1 MELRVTMS
9 VLNHACAAGESGQ
22 NVSEPETT
30 ETRER
35 KAAPRARRKG
45 AQPLQS
51 LLEECLEPSLRAKGF
66 ASSAIHLHWDEI
78 VGAQLGPW
86 SEPVSLRWPPRPP
99 GADPAKSRDG
109 ATLTIKIEGAFALD
123 LQHQTPQIINRIN
136 GFFGWRCV
144 EKLVLKQ
151 GSVRK
156 VAPPTRRLKPVLSV
170 EGSRALDHLL
180 TDVESPEL
188 KAALARLGVGVM
200 GKR

>member
-1 MELRVTMS
+1 MLA
-9 VLNHACAAGESGQ
+9 LNHARAAGESGQ

-35 KAAPRARRKG
+35 KAAPYPRRKG

-51 LLEECLEPSLRAKGF
+51 LLEECLEPTLRAKGF
-66 ASSAIHLHWDEI
+66 ASSAIHLHWHEI
-78 VGAQLGPW
+78 VGANLAPW
-86 SEPVSLRWPPRPP
+86 SEPISLRWPPRAP
-99 GADPAKSRDG
+99 GADPAKAKDG

-151 GSVRK
+151 GPVRK
-156 VAPPTRRLKPVLSV
+156 VSPPGRRSKPVLSV
-170 EGSRALDHLL
+170 ESSRAMAVGGSNEGVPPPKYTESNCAPAASGETRL
-180 TDVESPEL
+180 TASS
-188 KAALARLGVGVM
+188 
-200 GKR
+200 

>member
-9 VLNHACAAGESGQ
+9 VLNHAREAGESGQ

-30 ETRER
+30 ETLGR

>member
-1 MELRVTMS
+1 MEF
-9 VLNHACAAGESGQ
+9 LNHACAAGESGQ

-35 KAAPRARRKG
+35 KAAPRPRRKG

-78 VGAQLGPW
+78 VGAQLAPW
-86 SEPVSLRWPPRPP
+86 SEPVSLRWPPRAP
-99 GADPAKSRDG
+99 GADPAKAKDN

-123 LQHQTPQIINRIN
+123 LQHQTPQIINRVN

-151 GSVRK
+151 GPVRK
-156 VAPPTRRLKPVLSV
+156 LAPPGRRSKPVLSV
-170 EGSRALDHLL
+170 EGSRALDQMLN
-180 TDVESPEL
+180 DVDNPEL